1 MTFPESYVPPN
12 RRKGFDPSANYG
24 GPNYT
29 GAPAVGYNGYQ
40 QHHTPQHQPIQG
52 FRGGNG
58 GRGFGQGD
66 HSYGS
71 RGGFQNRHH
80 GAPEPIEPYTRE
92 EVTSDD
98 IFKDHCA
105 GIDFSKYEGINVT
118 ITPNI
123 LPVETFAE
131 MNLAASLMENVTRC
145 NYVQPTPVQKYGI
158 PAVLAGGDLMAG
170 AQTGSGK
177 TAAYLI
183 PAICYIM
190 NNGGSG
196 SSGRSATPTAL
207 ILSPTR
213 ELSIQIYEE
222 SRKFTYRSR
231 VRSVV
236 AYGGAD
242 PRHQLNEF
250 ARGCHLCVAT
260 PGRLWDFFSRLCVR
274 FSEIRFLVLDEAD
287 RMLDMGFEPQIRQ
300 IVQGPETDM
309 PRPGVRQTLL
319 YSATFPK
326 EIQQLAKEFLN
337 PQHYFLQVGR
347 VGSTTENITQEVVHV
362 EDADKREHL
371 INIISQHPSELILIF
386 VEKRRDADYLERFLQ
401 SRQFSATSIH
411 GDRVQRERENA
422 LAQFKSGRKTIL
434 VATDVASRGLDIP
447 NVSLVVLYD
456 LPSNIDSYVHRIGR
470 TGRAGKTG
478 KAISFY
484 NEKNKNISD
493 ELVVIMQEAKQEVPQ
508 WLSEQVTRRFPGS
521 RGGGR
526 GGYRGGR
533 GAFGGRGN
541 GYRGG
546 FNNGGGRGFGGGG
559 QGQGGFRGFGN
570 APAWRPPQNSYGGGY
585 QQQDNFSG
593 GGFMPPQQQPG
604 YQQ

>member
-1 MTFPESYVPPN
+1 MTFSESYIPPN
-12 RRKGFDPSANYG
+12 SRKGFDPSANYTG
-24 GPNYT
+24 GLNYT
-29 GAPAVGYNGYQ
+29 GAPLMGYNGYQQ
-40 QHHTPQHQPIQG
+40 QHHTPQHQPLHG

-71 RGGFQNRHH
+71 RGGFQSRHH

-92 EVTSDD
+92 EVNPDD

-118 ITPNI
+118 ITPKVQ
-123 LPVETFAE
+123 PVDSFAE
-131 MNLAASLMENVTRC
+131 MNLVPSLMENVTRC
-145 NYVQPTPVQKYGI
+145 NYVKPTPVQKYGI
-158 PAVLAGGDLMAG
+158 PAVIGGGDLMAG

-183 PAICYIM
+183 PAINYIM

-196 SSGRSATPTAL
+196 SSGRSATPSAL

-250 ARGCHLCVAT
+250 GRGCHLCVAT
-260 PGRLWDFFSRLCVR
+260 PGRLWDFFSRSCVR

-300 IVQGPETDM
+300 IVQGRETDM

-347 VGSTTENITQEVVHV
+347 VGSTTENITQKILHV
-362 EDADKREHL
+362 EDADKREEL
-371 INIISQHPSELILIF
+371 LKILSEHPSELTLIF

-401 SRQFSATSIH
+401 TNQYSATSIH
-411 GDRVQRERENA
+411 GDRVQRERESA
-422 LAQFKSGRKTIL
+422 LAHFKSGRKTIL

-447 NVSLVVLYD
+447 NVSLVILYD

-478 KAISFY
+478 NAVSFY
-484 NEKNKNISD
+484 NEKNKNIAD
-493 ELVVIMQEAKQEVPQ
+493 ELVMIMQEAKQEVPQ
-508 WLSEQVTRRFPGS
+508 WLSEQTRRFPAS
-521 RGGGR
+521 NGGGR

-533 GAFGGRGN
+533 DAFGGRGN
-541 GYRGG
+541 SYRGG
-546 FNNGGGRGFGGGG
+546 YGGGSQGYGGG
-559 QGQGGFRGFGN
+559 QGQGFRGFGN
-570 APAWRPPQNSYGGGY
+570 GPAWRPPHNSYNAGY
-585 QQQDNFSG
+585 QQQNNFPA
-593 GGFMPPQQQPG
+593 GGFIPLQQQVG